1 MGSIKSFPSGG
12 ASEDKKSSTAV
23 GRKGDDVMEQN
34 VRRKDRSLRL
44 CPCHRALSVRLA
56 GHMTGDQFGYRSVRN
71 PPTYGDIN
79 DTVSETQRPIKPG
92 L

>member
-1 MGSIKSFPSGG
+1 
-12 ASEDKKSSTAV
+12 
-23 GRKGDDVMEQN
+23 MERN

-44 CPCHRALSVRLA
+44 CPCHRTLSVRLA

-71 PPTYGDIN
+71 LLIYGDVN